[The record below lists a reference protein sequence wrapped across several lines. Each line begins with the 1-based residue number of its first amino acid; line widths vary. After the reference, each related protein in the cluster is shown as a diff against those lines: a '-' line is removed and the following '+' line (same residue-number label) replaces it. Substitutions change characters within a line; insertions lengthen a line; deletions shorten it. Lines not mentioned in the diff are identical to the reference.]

1 MAAPKLR
8 RVRSGDGA
16 LQLAAYDYGS
26 PAANAPACLLLH
38 GNGLCARAYE
48 PLSARLRC
56 AGFRVVALDQRGAGA
71 STLPAGGADLT
82 WQRFA
87 EDALA
92 VVDALQ
98 LRRCVGFGHS
108 LGGAAML
115 LAGASSRPQ
124 LHAAHT
130 TPCTDDSCAE
140 ATRPGTFRCMYLFE
154 PVVAPTGQPG
164 VPHPWDARLAPKING
179 ARNRRRTFPSRQ
191 AVRARTR
198 VALLRARCGA
208 EAKHGCMRRPIRRWM
223 LIRRERRCLSSRLTA
238 CASTSSTASGAQRMH
253 GLRLAHAALTS
264 VFCHLQGCE
273 RRKR

>member
-1 MAAPKLR
+1 MAAPELR

-26 PAANAPACLLLH
+26 PASDAPACLLLH

-48 PLSARLRC
+48 PLSARLRR

-71 STLPAGGADLT
+71 STLPACGADLT

-115 LAGASSRPQ
+115 LAGASSRPE
-124 LHAAHT
+124 LANSARLVILT
-130 TPCTDDSCAE
+130 TPCAE
-140 ATRPGTFRCMYLFE
+140 ATRPGTFRALYLFE
-154 PVVAPTGQPG
+154 PVVAPTGEPG
-164 VPHPWDARLAPKING
+164 VPHPWDARLKPKIQG
-179 ARNRRRTFPSRQ
+179 ALNRRRTFPTRQ
-191 AVRARTR
+191 AVRA
-198 VALLRARCGA
+198 
-208 EAKHGCMRRPIRRWM
+208 
-223 LIRRERRCLSSRLTA
+223 
-238 CASTSSTASGAQRMH
+238 
-253 GLRLAHAALTS
+253 AHVLCCSVRSAALK
-264 VFCHLQGCE
+264 L
-273 RRKR
+273 